1 MHIAEKTTFLHKGKI
16 MTSILSS
23 VSSQITNNIF
33 SKIDTSNQG
42 YIGKSEFTDAMEKSN
57 SNDQTTDAQ
66 ALFDSIDADSDG
78 KITKSELSTK
88 IESLLSQLD
97 SSMQGTGRGHGM
109 GRPSGMGDE
118 AGITKEQATELAS
131 STDNKKP
138 SSIMSEISEN
148 FDEIDTDK
156 DGKVSREEGK
166 AFHEANQ
173 AQTSTSGTSQVEELK
188 LRMAQLIEAYGLGTS
203 EESSSIF
210 ANA

>member
-1 MHIAEKTTFLHKGKI
+1 

-33 SKIDTSNQG
+33 SKIDRNNQG
-42 YIGKSEFTDAMEKSN
+42 FIGNSEFTDAMKKSN
-57 SNDQTTDAQ
+57 SNDQSTDVQ

-78 KITKSELSTK
+78 KITKSEMSTK
-88 IESLLSQLD
+88 IESLITQLD
-97 SSMQGTGRGHGM
+97 SSMLGAGRGHGM
-109 GRPSGMGDE
+109 GRPHEAQSDE
-118 AGITKEQATELAS
+118 AGLTKEQATEMAS
-131 STDNKKP
+131 STDNKKL

-148 FDEIDTDK
+148 FDEIDTDQ

-166 AFHEANQ
+166 AFHD
-173 AQTSTSGTSQVEELK
+173 AQEGQSGTSGTSQVEELK
-188 LRMAQLIEAYGLGTS
+188 LRMVQLIEAYGLGTS